1 MLPRELI
8 EELVGGCGATRLHIL
23 VALAD
28 GIDSFLII
36 LALPLEVVGQRV
48 VERVSRT
55 FPSSARKV
63 LQLCQSLRLER
74 NRVHFLKVEVRQA
87 DVNSA
92 AALRQVAIPMV
103 GRVLVRGDGI
113 VWKVDSPGLARF
125 LVGVVLQVQLRLVVS
140 EHVDVPR

>member
-48 VERVSRT
+48 VERISRT
-55 FPSSARKV
+55 LPSSARKV

-74 NRVHFLKVEVRQA
+74 NRVHFLKVEVRHVELRA
-87 DVNSA
+87 NSA
-92 AALRQVAIPMV
+92 AAGYPDGGAGPREGGMGSSGKSIRQDS
-103 GRVLVRGDGI
+103 RVF
-113 VWKVDSPGLARF
+113 SSA
-125 LVGVVLQVQLRLVVS
+125 
-140 EHVDVPR
+140 